1 MFLTTEVGGQFL
13 KLLYTAVG
21 RLFLCKKLD
30 ELWEIFSSNFKRN
43 VKVELD
49 SFFQLETRKKNS
61 TELVLKCYVR
71 LLNETILLSF

>member
-13 KLLYTAVG
+13 MLLYTAVG